1 MGKHLNIT
9 LKKKTIQFEQSHLHT
24 IYLSC
29 VPIFTYIYLKITF
42 LQDFCKIIKTEQ
54 NYLFLPP
61 HSQETIKHCNTF
73 QYYIL
78 KKNVLNSNTKY
89 TYIVCYHPDLLNQ
102 YCMFIIYHKTLQVQF
117 QSQQIR
123 DFNNFKYAIS
133 IDFIG
138 SFYNCIIEI
147 IIQLQ
152 KEVKLQVKLGRG
164 GQIKTILHDFKTFST
179 VISSVQK
186 ITTQIRQKQLQIKY
200 FNIRCSGYII
210 NNISIS
216 NMISTVIRNA
226 KTFQNIL
233 RFITIRHFGNFSKN
247 FRNV

>member
-102 YCMFIIYHKTLQVQF
+102 YCMSDKNCADQIVCLQFITKLCKYNFNHNKLETSTILNTQSVLILQDLFIIVLQKLQYNYKKKLNYRQNQDVVVKQKQF
-117 QSQQIR
+117 
-123 DFNNFKYAIS
+123 YMIS
-133 IDFIG
+133 KR
-138 SFYNCIIEI
+138 SR
-147 IIQLQ
+147 QLQ
-152 KEVKLQVKLGRG
+152 ALFKKLQHK
-164 GQIKTILHDFKTFST
+164 
-179 VISSVQK
+179 
-186 ITTQIRQKQLQIKY
+186 
-200 FNIRCSGYII
+200 SGKNSY
-210 NNISIS
+210 
-216 NMISTVIRNA
+216 
-226 KTFQNIL
+226 KQNIL
-233 RFITIRHFGNFSKN
+233 ISVAQATQSTIFPFQT
-247 FRNV
+247 